1 VSDRDLAIR
10 VEHLSKRFR
19 IPLDRSATL
28 KHRLTHWRSASRY
41 RILEALLDVSFEV
54 QAGEF
59 LGIIGHNGSGKSTLL
74 KILSRIYRPDDG
86 VVSIEGRVSPFL
98 ELGVGFN
105 PELTARE
112 NIFLSGAILGL
123 SRPELHRRLDE
134 IIGFAE
140 LEQFVDHKLKNFSSG
155 MQVRLAFSLAIQA
168 HAEILMMDEVLA
180 VGDAPFQQKCFD
192 VFNRYKREGRTV
204 VLVTHELGAVTTY
217 CDRAL
222 LLDHGRLVADG
233 DTADVTA
240 QYRRAIGMAA
250 DGTRPDTEIERWGS
264 RDVVVTGI
272 RLLDQRGVEDANP
285 ATGAS
290 VRVELGY
297 EIQND
302 SVADFTC
309 VLWLLRADGV
319 LISESSLPVSQ
330 YAQVGASQR
339 GSGGTIR
346 FDIANLALLDGA
358 YTIDV
363 ELQGRRDAAP
373 FDHLKHALHFRVID
387 RRERRGVIEP
397 GGVWSVAPS
406 ERSADWPDQLASTT
420 GVGRDER
427 PNRRRR

>member
-1 VSDRDLAIR
+1 MTDRDLAIR
-10 VEHLSKRFR
+10 VENLSKRFR
-19 IPLDRSATL
+19 IPLDRSSTL

-41 RILEALLDVSFEV
+41 RSLEALLNVSFEV
-54 QAGEF
+54 RAGEF
-59 LGIIGHNGSGKSTLL
+59 VGIIGHNGSGKSTLL
-74 KILSRIYRPDDG
+74 KILSRIYRPDAG
-86 VVSIEGRVSPFL
+86 VVTIEGRVSPFL

-192 VFNRYKREGRTV
+192 TFNRYKREGRTV

-240 QYRRAIGMAA
+240 HYRHAIGMAA
-250 DGTRPDTEIERWGS
+250 DGSRPEAEMERWGS
-264 RDVVVTGI
+264 RDVVITGV
-272 RLLDQRGVEDANP
+272 RMLDSRGVQDVDP
-285 ATGAS
+285 PTGGS
-290 VRVELGY
+290 VRIELGY

-302 SVADFTC
+302 GVADFTC

-339 GSGGTIR
+339 GSAGTIR
-346 FDIANLALLDGA
+346 FDIPQLSLLDGK
-358 YTIDV
+358 YSVDV
-363 ELQGRRDAAP
+363 ELQGRRDTTP
-373 FDHLKHALHFRVID
+373 YDHLKNALHFRVVD

-397 GGVWSVAPS
+397 GGVWSVVRADQPG
-406 ERSADWPDQLASTT
+406 DWPDQLASAK
-420 GVGRDER
+420 
-427 PNRRRR
+427 